1 MISFALVRPTYATA
15 HDRIV
20 LFVIVIGSSMLSTVN
35 IFLLL
40 ILYWP
45 SLSTSFYTPKPSKV
59 NKWNRT
65 INDLC
70 TQVTKWS
77 LVKAN
82 AIRGAVDGECGID

>member
-20 LFVIVIGSSMLSTVN
+20 LFVIV
-35 IFLLL
+35 
-40 ILYWP
+40 
-45 SLSTSFYTPKPSKV
+45 V

-70 TQVTKWS
+70 AQVTKWS

-82 AIRGAVDGECGID
+82 AICGAVDVECGID